1 MTRTTML
8 ALAVLLAAGCASSEP
23 QAPTADSGPLIA
35 DPGDA
40 KNRARAHT
48 ELAAA
53 SDATDRCGLVLAATE
68 ITPMIRPSAPATAM
82 SNQLV
87 RSNPA
92 TAADA
97 SYAPAHSLFGLVY
110 MDLRENRLAEQSF
123 ERALKLAPNDADI
136 NHNYAWFLCQ
146 TQREP
151 DSIKYFMQAVRNPL
165 YSTPWRSYSA
175 AGVCALRSANVKEAE
190 QYFERALRLEP
201 DEPASLLQLG
211 QIRYRQGRMDEAR
224 RLVARHNKVVAPS
237 AESLWLALRVERRLG
252 QRVAEQS
259 YATQLR
265 RRFPASP
272 EYQALLKGKFD

>member
-1 MTRTTML
+1 MTRTTLL
-8 ALAVLLAAGCASSEP
+8 ALAVLLAAGCASGPE
-23 QAPTADSGPLIA
+23 APAVDSGPLIA

-40 KNRARAHT
+40 RNRARAHT

-53 SDATDRCGLVLAATE
+53 YYGRGNMGVALEELR
-68 ITPMIRPSAPATAM
+68 I
-82 SNQLV
+82 
-87 RSNPA
+87 A

-110 MDLRENRLAEQSF
+110 MDLHDNRLAEQSF
-123 ERALKLAPNDADI
+123 ERALKLAPNDGDI

-175 AGVCALRSANVKEAE
+175 AGVCAMRSGNVKEAE
-190 QYFERALRLEP
+190 QYFDRALRLEP

-224 RLVARHNKVVAPS
+224 RLVGRHNKVVAPS

-272 EYQALLKGKFD
+272 EYQALRKGKFD